1 MYTAQLEIDKILNE
15 RIFKNKKNGFYL
27 ECGAFDGVIDSN
39 TLFFNKYMEWTGIN
53 IEPLP
58 NIFLE
63 LQKNRKND
71 LNINAALSNE
81 TIKKIFTQAIAPDVN
96 YYHGHFGN
104 GSLEHTNQHL
114 KELIDRGC
122 VFQKF
127 EVQTYTLPDL
137 FSKFKIDKQI
147 DLFSLDVEGHEI
159 KVLSTLSSLHKNI
172 HPKILVA
179 EYGHCGYVNL
189 IKTMKEIEYKEIYSD
204 NINVILQKL

>member
-1 MYTAQLEIDKILNE
+1 MYTAQLEMDKILNE
-15 RIFKNKKNGFYL
+15 KIFKNKKNGFYL

-39 TLFFNKYMEWTGIN
+39 TLFFNKYMQWSGVN
-53 IEPLP
+53 VEPLP

-63 LQKNRKND
+63 LQKNRKTD
-71 LNINAALSNE
+71 LNIKAALSDE
-81 TIKKIFTQAIAPDVN
+81 TTTKIFTQAIAPDVL
-96 YYHGHFGN
+96 YYNGHFGN

-127 EVQTYTLPDL
+127 EAQTYTLPDL
-137 FSKFKIDKQI
+137 FSKFKINKQI

-159 KVLSTLSSLHKNI
+159 KVLSTLVSLPKNL
-172 HPKILVA
+172 HPKILVV
-179 EYGHCGYVNL
+179 EYGHCGYIDL
-189 IKTMKEIEYKEIYSD
+189 IKMIKEIEYKEIYLN